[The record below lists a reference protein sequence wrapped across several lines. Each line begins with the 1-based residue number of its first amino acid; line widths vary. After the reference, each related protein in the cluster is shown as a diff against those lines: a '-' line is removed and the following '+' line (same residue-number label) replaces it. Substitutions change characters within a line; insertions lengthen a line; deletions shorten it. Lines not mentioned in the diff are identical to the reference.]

1 LQGET
6 AMLGIGILMFFLFL
20 AMTRTPVATAMGIS
34 AFLGAF
40 LADFPG
46 QMMTLT
52 MQETVE
58 NTNYLAII
66 LFILV
71 GNIANATNLSQRIF
85 DFAISLVGN
94 VRGGLAQA
102 NILASMIFAGMSGSG
117 IADCAGL
124 GIIEMKLMKE
134 YGYKTDFSAAV
145 TAASA
150 VIGPIIPPSISLVVY
165 AILANVSISQ
175 ILIAGIVP
183 GVFIGIALMAMVY
196 YLASSGRVQV
206 PLTPRYSTLEKL
218 RSFRRNWTALL
229 APVILLSGFVLGV
242 VSPSESGALAILY
255 IIVVAL
261 IRKDTTW
268 KRIYQEGFLPS
279 LLPIAQIL
287 FILAAAA
294 GFCWILSRE
303 QVYVKLGGM
312 IVNACGGSK
321 YLFWLLV
328 NSFYLLNGCF
338 VPGIAT
344 LVITIPLFAPLLP
357 QFGIDP
363 LQFGVVIVFN
373 DMIGMVTPPIGSG
386 IFIMLSISDVK
397 YEDLIRSLFPFII
410 ILVVALIFLI
420 MIPGI
425 TTYLPTLLFR

>member
-1 LQGET
+1 
-6 AMLGIGILMFFLFL
+6 MLGIGILLLFLFL
-20 AMTRTPVATAMGIS
+20 VMMRTPVATAMGIS

-40 LADFPG
+40 LADISG

-52 MQETVE
+52 IQDTIE

-85 DFAISLVGN
+85 DFAISLIGN

-124 GIIEMKLMKE
+124 GIIEIKLMKE
-134 YGYKTDFSAAV
+134 SGYKTDFSAAV
-145 TAASA
+145 TVSSA
-150 VIGPIIPPSISLVVY
+150 IIGPIIPPSISLVVY
-165 AILANVSISQ
+165 AILANVSVSQ

-183 GVFIGIALMAMVY
+183 GIFIGSALMALVY
-196 YLASSGRVQV
+196 YLVVSGRVQA
-206 PLTPRYSTLEKL
+206 PLTPRHSSLEKL
-218 RSFRRNWTALL
+218 RSFRRNLTALL
-229 APVILLSGFVLGV
+229 APIILLSGFVLGM
-242 VSPSESGALAILY
+242 VSPSESGALAIFY
-255 IIVVAL
+255 IIVIAL

-268 KRIYQEGFLPS
+268 KKLYQEGFLPS
-279 LLPIAQIL
+279 LLPIAQIM

-303 QVYVKLGGM
+303 QVYVKLGEM
-312 IVNACGGSK
+312 ILNACGGSK

-328 NSFYLLNGCF
+328 NCFYLLNGCF

-363 LQFGVVIVFN
+363 LQFGVVIVLN

-386 IFIMLSISDVK
+386 IFIMMSISDVK
-397 YEDLIRSLFPFII
+397 YQDLIRSLVPFII
-410 ILVVALIFLI
+410 ILFVALISLI
-420 MIPGI
+420 MLPGI
-425 TTYLPTLLFR
+425 TTYLPSLLFR